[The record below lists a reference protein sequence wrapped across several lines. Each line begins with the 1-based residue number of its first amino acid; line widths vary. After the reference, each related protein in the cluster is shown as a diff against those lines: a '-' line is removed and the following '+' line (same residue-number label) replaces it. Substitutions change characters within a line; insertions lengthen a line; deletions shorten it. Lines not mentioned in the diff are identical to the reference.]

1 MSDHTV
7 RKAEREYCSGDITY
21 EELLRIKARHG
32 IIEILPSAGW
42 LHAGSSHSHNTMGAF
57 FKPELEDC
65 NAYF

>member
-7 RKAEREYCSGDITY
+7 RTAERRYQTGDITY

-32 IIEILPSAGW
+32 IIEVLPPGW